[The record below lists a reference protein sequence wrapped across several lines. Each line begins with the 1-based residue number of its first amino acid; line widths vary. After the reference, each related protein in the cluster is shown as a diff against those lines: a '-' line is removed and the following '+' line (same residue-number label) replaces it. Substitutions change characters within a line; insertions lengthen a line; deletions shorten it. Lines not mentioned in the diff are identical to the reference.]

1 MINLPVGELYPHPDN
16 PRKELGDLTELA
28 ASISANGIFQNLTV
42 VPGHVLTEKEYQDAC
57 AAYKES
63 PSEDLRQ
70 LLNSRKSEDGYTVII
85 GHRRLAAAKE
95 AGLQEV
101 PCVIAWEMSPQ
112 EQLQTM
118 LLENMQRSDLTVY
131 EQARGFQQLLDFG
144 CSIDEI
150 AQKSGFSVTTV
161 RRRAKMAEL
170 DSEKLKAV
178 ATRQLSLTDFDKLAK
193 IENVKVRNKVLS
205 DIGTNNFDWA
215 VKNAI
220 RKQEVKKVLL
230 DVKRA
235 LKDAGFQQLPKGDR
249 FSSKYDNMFNNRIN
263 LEKWD
268 KEKSKMPKEK
278 ERIFYELDIDY
289 GYLNFYMKHKKAA
302 PVQRPQEEIDKEKAI
317 KAKWAE
323 LDQLVATCYELRK
336 SFIEQLKCNKNNVT
350 IVFKGALYAGLC
362 SEIRYLRRDR
372 KMVLQ
377 LMGIDSSNE
386 YSDEADKQKSLSLRD
401 FSWVGDN
408 APRLVYSLFGD
419 GPEKKC
425 AGDYKKHYPAYR
437 ASDELQ
443 ALYYWLTEL
452 GYEMSDAERQLC
464 DGTHPVF
471 AKGGGGNEPE

>member
-28 ASISANGIFQNLTV
+28 ASIKANGIFQNLTI
-42 VPGHVLTEKEYQDAC
+42 VPGHILTDQEYKDAC
-57 AAYKES
+57 AAYNES
-63 PSEDLRQ
+63 PSEDLRK
-70 LLNSRKSEDGYTVII
+70 LLNSRKSEEGYTVII

-144 CSIDEI
+144 CSVDEI

-170 DSEKLKAV
+170 DPEKLKLV
-178 ATRQLSLTDFDKLAK
+178 ATRQLSLSDFDRLSK
-193 IENVKVRNKVLS
+193 IEDINIRNKVLV
-205 DIGTNNFDWA
+205 DIGTNNFSLSFR
-215 VKNAI
+215 NAI
-220 RKQEVKKVLL
+220 RKQEVKKVLP
-230 DVKRA
+230 DVKKA
-235 LKDAGFQQLPKGDR
+235 LKAAGFQRLPEGDR
-249 FSSKYDNMFNNRIN
+249 FSSKYDSMYQNSID
-263 LEKWD
+263 LERWA
-268 KEKSKMPKEK
+268 KEKAKMPKGQEQ
-278 ERIFYELDIDY
+278 IFYELDTNY
-289 GYLNFYMKHKKAA
+289 GYLKFYMKHKKAA
-302 PVQRPQEEIDKEKAI
+302 PERRPQEEIDKEKAI

-323 LDQLVATCYELRK
+323 LDRLASTCYELRK
-336 SFIEQLKCNKNNVT
+336 AFIENFTINKNNT
-350 IVFKGALYAGLC
+350 ALVFKGALYAGLC

-372 KMVLQ
+372 KMILR
-377 LMGIDSSNE
+377 LMGVDSDNE
-386 YSDEADKQKSLSLRD
+386 YSGEADKQKSLSLRD
-401 FSWVGDN
+401 FSWINGDN

-419 GPEKKC
+419 SPANNC
-425 AGDYKKHYPAYR
+425 AGDYKKHCPKHR
-437 ASDELQ
+437 DSDELR

-464 DGTHPVF
+464 DGTHEVF
-471 AKGGGGNEPE
+471 KQEVR